1 MSVSVSVSQS
11 PPGGSDAFHAIIPAG
26 GSGTRLWPLSRAER
40 PKFLLPL
47 PGPRTMLQE
56 TVQRL
61 LPLCAAEQMTIITGA
76 SHAPEVLRQLPELGE
91 SSVLIEPMPRGSG
104 PAIGLGTLLAGR
116 HDPQM
121 IVGSFA
127 ADHVVTDRAR
137 FETAVR
143 AAIATARDGHL
154 VTIGIQPTHAETG
167 YGYIRAGAAL
177 PPQEGLPI
185 FQVDEFKEKPNLE
198 TATAYVESG
207 NYQWNASMFVWRAD
221 RLREELHRQLP
232 AVAEK
237 LDMIVAAWDTPQRDA
252 VLAEIWPTIEDIT
265 IDHGIM
271 EHAQNVAVVP
281 TAFGWTDLGDWHGLG
296 ALLASEPDEV
306 VRLHSDVLTYNS
318 ARSVVYG
325 RERLIALVGVED
337 LIVVDTPDA
346 LLVCHRSQAQQ
357 VRTIVDALKD
367 RGSTD
372 LI

>member
-1 MSVSVSVSQS
+1 
-11 PPGGSDAFHAIIPAG
+11 
-26 GSGTRLWPLSRAER
+26 
-40 PKFLLPL
+40 
-47 PGPRTMLQE
+47 MLQE

-61 LPLCAAEQMTIITGA
+61 LHLCAADAITVITGA
-76 SHAPEVLRQLPELGE
+76 SHAPEVQRQLPELGAA
-91 SSVLIEPMPRGSG
+91 SVLIEPMPRGSG

-116 HDPQM
+116 HHPQTV
-121 IVGSFA
+121 VGSFA
-127 ADHVVTDRAR
+127 ADHVVTDRPR
-137 FETAVR
+137 FEAAVR

-154 VTIGIQPTHAETG
+154 VTIGIHPTHAETG

-177 PPQEGLPI
+177 PTQEGIPV
-185 FQVDEFKEKPNLE
+185 FQVDEFKEKPDLA

-232 AVAEK
+232 TVAEK
-237 LDMIVAAWDTPQRDA
+237 LDAIVAAWDTEQRDA

-271 EHAQNVAVVP
+271 EHAHNVAVVP
-281 TAFGWTDLGDWHGLG
+281 AAFGWTDLGDWHGLG
-296 ALLASEPDEV
+296 ALLASEPGEV
-306 VRLHSDVLTYNS
+306 VRLHADVLAHNS
-318 ARSVVYG
+318 ERSVVYG
-325 RERLIALVGVED
+325 RERLIALIGVED

-357 VRTIVDALKD
+357 VRTIVDALRD